1 MTKIVLIL
9 DVIKIFF
16 RKKRKNSKKSL
27 TNNNINKFL
36 TYMSEIC

>member
-16 RKKRKNSKKSL
+16 RKKQKNLKKSL

-36 TYMSEIC
+36 IYMSEIC